1 MKNIVLVSKGNFAT
15 GYGDGIEVSKIGT
28 SGAHAN
34 LLVLNEIMEKIPTD
48 LSMESYRI
56 FLMELNNY
64 IQTGY
69 AKEYVKTGKF
79 LNGNPIPEDVLA
91 EIKKHYK
98 LYGEGERFMNVNYG
112 STGYIAKAKDAEPKR
127 IKELAYKKLD
137 AFIANNKSAGT
148 TATQVVNDPDKE
160 LREMFDAQIKEAMVN
175 KDMATVKDL
184 MEMRKSLREP
194 EVVGVQS
201 SAPVSQSQLVPE
213 FDVNNGKDLDEL
225 EVNNQV
231 NEEDQEEDG
240 VIEFEK
246 VKTNKPDWDSNGVQ
260 A

>member
-15 GYGDGIEVSKIGT
+15 GYGDDINVSKIGT

-56 FLMELNNY
+56 FLMDLNNY

-79 LNGNPIPEDVLA
+79 LNGNVIPEDVLA
-91 EIKKHYK
+91 EMKKHYK
-98 LYGEGERFMNVNYG
+98 LYGEGERYMNVNYG
-112 STGYIAKAKDAEPKR
+112 ATGYIAKSKDTEPKR
-127 IKELAYKKLD
+127 VKELAYKALD
-137 AFIANNKSAGT
+137 KFIAENKSAGT
-148 TATQVVNDPDKE
+148 TATQVVSDPDKE
-160 LREMFDAQIKEAMVN
+160 LREMFDVQIKEAMAN
-175 KDMATVKDL
+175 KDMASVKDL

-194 EVVGVQS
+194 SVVSVQS
-201 SAPVSQSQLVPE
+201 ASPVSHAQLNPE
-213 FDVNNGKDLDEL
+213 FDVNNGKDLDDLDVPTNDTDETD
-225 EVNNQV
+225 EPIV
-231 NEEDQEEDG
+231 
-240 VIEFEK
+240 FEK
-246 VKTNKPDWDSNGVQ
+246 VDKNKPDWDSNGAQ